1 MNDEGFIKLHRKMIS
16 WGWYKDSKVKALFIH
31 CLLKANHKDSQ
42 WQNVSVRR
50 GSFVTSITHLVNETG
65 LTVKEVRRALD
76 ILITSECIR
85 KSTSASFTMITV
97 INYDEYQAE
106 GKEKGKAKGKAKTSE
121 NPHKQCVSDTSAY
134 TEGQAKGQGKGQ
146 AKGIPQG
153 KEKGKAKGKAEKAGN
168 LHEQSVSDICTYEE
182 GQAKGQG
189 KGQTQGKP
197 RATNKNDKKYS
208 SPIRE
213 KNTADTSARPEGGGH
228 VPLGQTSTDG
238 LVPAK
243 EMIDFSNT
251 VPGGQVFLVWEFRSG
266 FEQSGTIMPPNWQ
279 ELYERYVAAEESN
292 RIEFLKRLSAG
303 EYRERW
309 GSADDAT

>member
-106 GKEKGKAKGKAKTSE
+106 
-121 NPHKQCVSDTSAY
+121 
-134 TEGQAKGQGKGQ
+134 
-146 AKGIPQG
+146 G